1 MRSRVIREGSVG
13 LLILLG
19 VGVFVGVALWLSRFS
34 AASSSYKVIVEFA
47 DAAGIQKGAT
57 VRFRGVKI
65 GRISTVRP
73 GPNGVEVEIDV
84 NQPDLIIPRDVVV
97 EANQSGLISESMI
110 DITPRKPLPPGIKV
124 ANALSS
130 NCNPTLVVCNGTHLK
145 GEIGVSVD
153 ELIRYS
159 SRLADVYS
167 QPKVFANVNQ
177 AVNNASTAAVGV
189 MKLTNDLDRLA
200 KSSEQKLDTFA
211 AAANSVQKTAN
222 QVSTSTTQLTA
233 SSTRTINQFGATAIE
248 FRSTAGQAGKLV
260 GNLDNLLTTNRSS
273 LVLALN
279 NITQMSNQLRTTVSS
294 LSPTVN
300 RFTQSKLLDNLET
313 LSVNAAQASTNL
325 RDVTK
330 SFNDPNNLVLLQKT
344 LDSAR
349 VTFENTQKIT
359 SDLDELTG
367 DPSFRKNLRRLV
379 NGLSGLV
386 SSTQEMQ
393 QQVKLA
399 ETLDSVKAV
408 AASHKSGTF
417 PLNANHPNVPVFD
430 SAMFS
435 SPDSRSKNLSIPTS
449 KVPVTT
455 TSSQPD
461 ILRFIQEEQQKSK
474 H

>member
-13 LLILLG
+13 LLVLLG
-19 VGVFVGVALWLSRFS
+19 IGVFVGVGLWLSRFS

-65 GRISTVRP
+65 GRINSVRP

-110 DITPRKPLPPGIKV
+110 DITPRKPLPPGIQV

-177 AVNNASTAAVGV
+177 AVNNASVAAVGV
-189 MKLTNDLDRLA
+189 TKLTNDLDRLA
-200 KSSEQKLDTFA
+200 KSTEQKLDTFA

-233 SSTRTINQFGATAIE
+233 SSTRTINQFGATATE
-248 FRSTAGQAGKLV
+248 FRSTASQAGKLV

-279 NITQMSNQLRTTVSS
+279 NIIQTSNQLRTTVSS
-294 LSPTVN
+294 LSPSVN
-300 RFTQSKLLDNLET
+300 RFTTSKLLDNLET

-325 RDVTK
+325 RDITK

-349 VTFENTQKIT
+349 VTFENSQKIT

-386 SSTQEMQ
+386 SSTEEMQ

-408 AASHKSGTF
+408 AASHQSGTF
-417 PLNANHPNVPVFD
+417 PLSANHQNVPVFD
-430 SAMFS
+430 SKMFS
-435 SPDSRSKNLSIPTS
+435 TTDSRTKNLSVPTS
-449 KVPVTT
+449 IPITP
-455 TSSQPD
+455 TSTQPD
-461 ILRFIQEEQQKSK
+461 ILHFIQAEQKKSK
-474 H
+474 P

>member
-13 LLILLG
+13 LLIVLG
-19 VGVFVGVALWLSRFS
+19 VGVFIGVGLWLSRFT

-65 GRISTVRP
+65 GRISSVRP

-110 DITPRKPLPPGIKV
+110 DITPRKPLPPGIKL

-130 NCNPTLVVCNGTHLK
+130 NCNPTLVVCNGSHLK

-177 AVNNASTAAVGV
+177 AVNNASVAAVGV
-189 MKLTNDLDRLA
+189 TKLTNDLDRLA
-200 KSSEQKLDTFA
+200 KSTEQKLDTFA

-222 QVSTSTTQLTA
+222 QVSNSTTQLTA
-233 SSTRTINQFGATAIE
+233 SSTRTINQFGATATE
-248 FRSTAGQAGKLV
+248 LRSTAGQASKLV
-260 GNLDNLLTTNRSS
+260 GNLDNLVTTNRSS

-279 NITQMSNQLRTTVSS
+279 NITQLSNQLRGTVSS
-294 LSPTVN
+294 LSPAIN
-300 RFTQSKLLDNLET
+300 RFTTSKLLDNLET

-367 DPSFRKNLRRLV
+367 DPSFRTNLRRLV

-399 ETLDSVKAV
+399 ETLDSVKTV
-408 AASHKSGTF
+408 AANHQSGTF
-417 PLNANHPNVPVFD
+417 PLSATRQNVPAFD
-430 SAMFS
+430 STMFS
-435 SPDSRSKNLSIPTS
+435 TSDNRTKNLTIPS
-449 KVPVTT
+449 KTPLPTT
-455 TSSQPD
+455 TDQPD
-461 ILRFIQEEQQKSK
+461 ILRFIQAEQKKAK